1 MIRRW
6 AEQSA
11 VYLQTELNL
20 EPARVKVL
28 AYGLEAVM
36 GGLVQLTVLAIVPFL
51 FGIGP
56 TTWAAAGTAALFR
69 LPTGGAHCRAFDRC
83 LISSLGT
90 FMLAGT
96 AGVMFA
102 RQVSSYLFPF
112 VLVILCVAALATV
125 FYVPADTSS
134 RPIVD
139 RREKL
144 RLKAW
149 AFSVL
154 GLYLPLYL
162 SFRHSIAPELVLAG
176 GMGLLIQTITLT
188 PWGYLAI
195 QAMDRFLATLLGI
208 FKQRGEVKL

>member
-1 MIRRW
+1 
-6 AEQSA
+6 
-11 VYLQTELNL
+11 
-20 EPARVKVL
+20 
-28 AYGLEAVM
+28 
-36 GGLVQLTVLAIVPFL
+36 
-51 FGIGP
+51 
-56 TTWAAAGTAALFR
+56 
-69 LPTGGAHCRAFDRC
+69 
-83 LISSLGT
+83 
-90 FMLAGT
+90 MLAGT

>member
-1 MIRRW
+1 LVSITGGGVVIRRW

-36 GGLVQLTVLAIVPFL
+36 GGL
-51 FGIGP
+51 